1 MIRARSHAFVA
12 RLVDG
17 DHPVHV
23 PRGLRHRDRDAVDP
37 VAVGDRVRVLRT
49 GDDRVVEEVLPRRN
63 ALYRPASGRAGR
75 RQVIAANLDLAVI
88 VLSAAD
94 PPWKPATADRYLVLA
109 SRAGVAPLLCVSK
122 VDLDPD
128 TSRDPALD
136 VYRGLGIPVVTASTV
151 AEPGTAALGASLAG
165 KTGVL
170 LGPSG
175 TGKTSLLN
183 VLVPGSGL
191 KVGEVSDRTGK
202 GKHTTTWVERLDL
215 PGGGHL
221 IDSPG
226 LRVLD
231 LTGVEPAGLA
241 EHFPEIAARAVECR
255 FPDCRHLAEP
265 DCGVKEALEGGDI
278 ASFRYD
284 SYRRIR
290 ESLESGRG

>member
-1 MIRARSHAFVA
+1 
-12 RLVDG
+12 
-17 DHPVHV
+17 
-23 PRGLRHRDRDAVDP
+23 
-37 VAVGDRVRVLRT
+37 
-49 GDDRVVEEVLPRRN
+49 
-63 ALYRPASGRAGR
+63 
-75 RQVIAANLDLAVI
+75 
-88 VLSAAD
+88 
-94 PPWKPATADRYLVLA
+94 
-109 SRAGVAPLLCVSK
+109 VSK

-136 VYRGLGIPVVTASTV
+136 VYRGLGIPVVTASIV

-183 VLVPGSGL
+183 VLVPGSGR

-241 EHFPEIAARAVECR
+241 EHFPEIAARAEECR

-265 DCGVKEALEGGDI
+265 DCGVKEALERGEI
-278 ASFRYD
+278 APFRYD